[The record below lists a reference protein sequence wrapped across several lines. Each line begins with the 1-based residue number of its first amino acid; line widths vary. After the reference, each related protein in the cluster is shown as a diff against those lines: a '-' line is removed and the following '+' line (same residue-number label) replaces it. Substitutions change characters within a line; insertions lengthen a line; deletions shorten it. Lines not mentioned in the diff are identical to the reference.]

1 MQKATNNDIIIVKH
15 TRMSQK
21 HDFKITTT
29 ITTSKTNVK
38 MTNFYFKVSTIL
50 KLPAYSDILQK

>member
-50 KLPAYSDILQK
+50 KLPA